1 MNSQLF
7 TLVSQCV
14 KGEKMCEII
23 FSVEKYVNSQLFTLV
38 SQCVK
43 RWEKVRKVVNSHV
56 KKWEKLWIHMWK
68 YFHTFS
74 QFWPYFSLHCEFTVN
89 SQWREKLWKYFLTL
103 VLTFK
108 GYVLYMKHG
117 LVVQRYT
124 LTGNSCKLEC
134 FLQGLDAASLA
145 LTCSWRLG
153 LQCLKCWTWVVDT
166 HVHPSGGLWWCMLSP
181 SSKSSRQAT
190 KAGFLNI
197 WKI

>member
-1 MNSQLF
+1 MITDCPTVNGSYWRLYFSFKF
-7 TLVSQCV
+7 TILRLPYGQIRMVTQQKRTNNWICSYKLERENMWIHNFSHWFLNV
-14 KGEKMCEII
+14 WKGEKMCEII

-74 QFWPYFSLHCEFTVN
+74 QFWPYFSLHCEFAVN

-108 GYVLYMKHG
+108 GYVLYDG
-117 LVVQRYT
+117 YT
-124 LTGNSCKLEC
+124 KTTN
-134 FLQGLDAASLA
+134 
-145 LTCSWRLG
+145 
-153 LQCLKCWTWVVDT
+153 
-166 HVHPSGGLWWCMLSP
+166 
-181 SSKSSRQAT
+181 
-190 KAGFLNI
+190 
-197 WKI
+197 